1 MSATP
6 APASQAPQTSCANPV
21 LASPIETD
29 ALIIGAGPAGLFQAF
44 QLGLQGIA
52 SHLVDALPHVGGQCA
67 QLYGHKP
74 IYDIPGIPV
83 CTGAELV
90 RLLERQIAPMQV
102 PRHLSQQVES
112 LQQRDDGR
120 WLAQT
125 TAGTLFAARSVFMA
139 AGVGAFVP
147 KALKVPG
154 VDELLPEQLHYH
166 PLQLDMASGR
176 TVLVYG
182 GDEEAVNAAI
192 ACASSC
198 AHPQS
203 SGGAGAAKT
212 YLMHRRDAFQA
223 EPQQLARLRQ
233 LRDSG
238 AIEVV
243 IGQITEVRH
252 AAGRLGAVQWM
263 DGEGREHLLSIDML
277 LVFLG
282 ISPRLGPISD
292 WGLSIERKQLVVDP
306 ATQATSAAGI
316 YAVGDIVT
324 YPGKKKLILCAF
336 HEATMAAFAAAEYLQ
351 GEKPLLQYTT
361 TSAKLHAI
369 LGVAHPGAQ

>member
-1 MSATP
+1 MSAT
-6 APASQAPQTSCANPV
+6 QAPESSTGHTSAV
-21 LASPIETD
+21 SPIETD

-83 CTGAELV
+83 CTGTELAQ
-90 RLLERQIAPMQV
+90 LLDRQIAPMQV
-102 PRHLSQQVES
+102 PRHLSQQIES
-112 LQQRDDGR
+112 LRQREDGR

-125 TAGTLFAARSVFMA
+125 TAGTAFAARSIFIA

-154 VDELLPEQLHYH
+154 VDDLRPNQLHYH
-166 PLQLDMASGR
+166 PLQLDMAIGR
-176 TVLVYG
+176 SVLVYG
-182 GDEEAVNAAI
+182 GDEEAVSAAI
-192 ACASSC
+192 ACASPLSC
-198 AHPQS
+198 GANT
-203 SGGAGAAKT
+203 GAGAAKT

-223 EPQQLARLRQ
+223 EPGQLARLQQ

-243 IGQITEVRH
+243 IGQITEARH
-252 AAGRLGAVQWM
+252 AAGQLSAVQWM
-263 DGEGREHLLSIDML
+263 DGEGNEHPLSVDML

-292 WGLSIERKQLVVDP
+292 WGLAIERKQLVVDP

-336 HEATMAAFAAAEYLQ
+336 HEAAMAAFAAAEYLQ

-361 TSAKLHAI
+361 TSAKLHGI
-369 LGVAHPGAQ
+369 LGVSHPGAQ

>member
-90 RLLERQIAPMQV
+90 QLLERQIAPMQV

-154 VDELLPEQLHYH
+154 VDGLLPEQLHYH

-192 ACASSC
+192 ACASSR
-198 AHPQS
+198 AGPQS

-361 TSAKLHAI
+361 TSAKLHGI

>member
-6 APASQAPQTSCANPV
+6 APASQAPQTSCANPL

-198 AHPQS
+198 AGPQS

-351 GEKPLLQYTT
+351 REKPLLQYTT

>member
-6 APASQAPQTSCANPV
+6 APASQAPQTSCANPL

-90 RLLERQIAPMQV
+90 QLLERQIAPMQV

-154 VDELLPEQLHYH
+154 VDGLLPEQLHYH

-198 AHPQS
+198 ADPQS
-203 SGGAGAAKT
+203 SGGAGAAKA